1 MKKEVLSISKKNLPD
16 GLVNDAIRFKEV
28 LVIGPNGES
37 FGVMSRNDALNKAY
51 DYDLDLV
58 RVSPWRYT

>member
-51 DYDLDLV
+51 DYDLD
-58 RVSPWRYT
+58 